1 MKNSHNLI
9 WLDLEMT
16 GLDPATCKIIEIA
29 CIITDKELNIIAE
42 APNLIIYQNPEI
54 LQQMDDW
61 CTTTHT
67 NSGLIEQ
74 VVTSNITE
82 IQAEQIMLDFVS
94 KHVKKGDS
102 PMCGNTIGQDRRFLR
117 KYMPV
122 FESYFHYRNLDVS
135 TLKILAKLWTNLT
148 QVSKNTNHRALDDV
162 RESINELKYYRM
174 HLFK

>member
-16 GLDPATCKIIEIA
+16 GLDPTTCKIIEIA

-42 APNLIIYQNPEI
+42 APNLIIYQSPEI